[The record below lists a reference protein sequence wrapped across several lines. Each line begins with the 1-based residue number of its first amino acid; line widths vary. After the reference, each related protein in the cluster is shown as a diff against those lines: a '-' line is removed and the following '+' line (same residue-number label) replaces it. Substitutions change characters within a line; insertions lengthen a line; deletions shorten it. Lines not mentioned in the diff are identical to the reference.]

1 MTAHR
6 DWPDGTIWP
15 AAALSSCHHRAALC
29 QAVTERRRLSCK
41 RPASFKFVASKDVLA
56 VKTRRARWV
65 VPCNRVALKVER
77 CLLGWELKPTH
88 GTLVMALEPLHN
100 AVKMEWVAAWHDLQ
114 GVHVATPIEEA

>member
-1 MTAHR
+1 M
-6 DWPDGTIWP
+6 
-15 AAALSSCHHRAALC
+15 
-29 QAVTERRRLSCK
+29 
-41 RPASFKFVASKDVLA
+41 LA

-114 GVHVATPIEEA
+114 GVHVATPIEEARACKLAGATGAKVLSGSALTPRVGVCVGAGGEGGHGIGWPG